1 MVNRGLNEKI
11 EYALSEKTLKV
22 TKAQMEQMLFLATVQ
37 FRKNGKKKR
46 IGFGELL
53 LHQIRFVGIRI
64 WVIEVITVFFL
75 VLILRSFFMEPYFF
89 TPRKIAFA
97 LSCGVVTASMLLLPF
112 LYRSA
117 RFQMMEIESA
127 AYFSIKRILITRFF
141 LFFGGEIVIAAAVCT
156 IAYVQ
161 QFIDK
166 GMLVYVLLPL
176 LLTGNGILF
185 FLRNTSLEKLCRDYI
200 CYAGVLLTL
209 LFVSYYA
216 VPWIFDGKLWSMW
229 IGSGAILLGYFIRQC
244 NRLMKCSEEALYV

>member
-11 EYALSEKTLKV
+11 EYAISEKTLEV
-22 TKAQMEQMLFLATVQ
+22 TKAQMEQMFFLAKMQ
-37 FRKNGKKKR
+37 FRKNRKKKR

-53 LHQIRFVGIRI
+53 LHQICFIGIRI
-64 WVIEVITVFFL
+64 WVIEVITIFFL
-75 VLILRSFFMEPYFF
+75 VLILRSLFMDPYFF

-97 LSCGVVTASMLLLPF
+97 LSCGVVTASILLLPF

-127 AYFSIKRILITRFF
+127 AYFSIKRILIARFF

-166 GMLVYVLLPL
+166 DMLVYVLLPL
-176 LLTGNGILF
+176 FLTGDGILF
-185 FLRNTSLEKLCRDYI
+185 FLRNTSPEKLCRNYI

-209 LFVSYYA
+209 LFVGYYA

-229 IGSGAILLGYFIRQC
+229 IGSGAILLGYFVRQC
-244 NRLMKCSEEALYV
+244 NRLIKCSEEALYV

>member
-1 MVNRGLNEKI
+1 MNRGLNKKI

-22 TKAQMEQMLFLATVQ
+22 TKAQMEQMLFLAKMQ
-37 FRKNGKKKR
+37 FRKNSKKKKIR
-46 IGFGELL
+46 FAELL
-53 LHQIRFVGIRI
+53 LHQIRFIGIRI
-64 WVIEVITVFFL
+64 WAIEVITVFFL
-75 VLILRSFFMEPYFF
+75 VLILRSLFMDPYLF
-89 TPRKIAFA
+89 TPRKFAFA

-117 RFQMMEIESA
+117 HFQMMEIESA

-141 LFFGGEIVIAAAVCT
+141 LYFGGEIVIAAAVCT
-156 IAYVQ
+156 IAYVR
-161 QFIDK
+161 QFTDK
-166 GMLVYVLLPL
+166 GMLAYVLLPL
-176 LLTGNGILF
+176 LLTGDGILF
-185 FLRNTSLEKLCRDYI
+185 FLRNTSPEKMCRGYI

>member
-22 TKAQMEQMLFLATVQ
+22 TKTQMEQMLFLAKMQ
-37 FRKNGKKKR
+37 YRKNSKKKR

-53 LHQIRFVGIRI
+53 LHQIRFIGIRI
-64 WVIEVITVFFL
+64 WVIEVIIVFFL
-75 VLILRSFFMEPYFF
+75 ILILRSFFMDPYFF

-97 LSCGVVTASMLLLPF
+97 LSCGIVTASMLLLPF
-112 LYRSA
+112 LYRSD

-156 IAYVQ
+156 IAYVR
-161 QFIDK
+161 QFTDK
-166 GMLVYVLLPL
+166 GMLAYVLLPL
-176 LLTGNGILF
+176 LLTGDGILF
-185 FLRNTSLEKLCRDYI
+185 FLRNTSPEKLCRDYI

-209 LFVSYYA
+209 LFVGYYA
-216 VPWIFDGKLWSMW
+216 VPWIFDGRLWPMW
-229 IGSGAILLGYFIRQC
+229 IWVGAILLGYFIRQC

>member
-1 MVNRGLNEKI
+1 MVNGGLNEKI

-22 TKAQMEQMLFLATVQ
+22 TKAQMKQMLFLAKMQ
-37 FRKNGKKKR
+37 FRKNSKKKR

-53 LHQIRFVGIRI
+53 LHQIRFIGIRI

-75 VLILRSFFMEPYFF
+75 VLILRTLFMDLYFF

-156 IAYVQ
+156 IAYVR
-161 QFIDK
+161 QFTDK

-176 LLTGNGILF
+176 LLTGDGILF
-185 FLRNTSLEKLCRDYI
+185 FLRNASPEKLCRNYF
-200 CYAGVLLTL
+200 CYAGVVLTL
-209 LFVSYYA
+209 LFVGYYA

-229 IGSGAILLGYFIRQC
+229 IGSGAILLGYFVRQC
-244 NRLMKCSEEALYV
+244 NRLMKCSEETLYV